1 MFTLIAERPDG
12 KRLTLTQYGGAY
24 SVAYAGFGPVDANV
38 TTSPRGMSSGDKIN
52 STRRGKRNAVLYVTI
67 DGYNVERDRI
77 RLYDFFTPEHE
88 VRLYYKNGIRNVY
101 TEGTVETH
109 ECDQFASP
117 VVAQISIICP
127 SPFWLGAEE
136 IIKNISGVVNM
147 FSFPFS
153 APAEGVEMSSLTG
166 EEYALLRNNGNE
178 TTGFVITVYAR
189 DDVVNPVIYNALTN
203 EAIGIDGT
211 LEKGSTLTISTV
223 DGNKR
228 IKIADTSG
236 AEKNVLYLKRKGST
250 WLKLAPGDNYIAYA
264 AQEGAD
270 AMMVTLHHNE
280 LFAGV

>member
-1 MFTLIAERPDG
+1 MFTLTAERPDG
-12 KRLTLTQYGGAY
+12 ERLTLTQYGSAY
-24 SVAYAGFGPVDANV
+24 SVTYAGFGPVAANV
-38 TTSPRGMSSGDKIN
+38 ATSPRGMSSGDKIN

-67 DGYNVERDRI
+67 EGNVEQNRI
-77 RLYDFFTPEHE
+77 RLYNFFTPERT
-88 VRLYYKNGIRNVY
+88 VRLYYKNGTRNVY

-136 IIKNISGVVNM
+136 IIKNISGVVSM

-153 APAEGVEMSSLTG
+153 LPAAGVEMSSLTG
-166 EEYALLRNNGNE
+166 EKYAVLHNDGDE
-178 TTGFVITVYAR
+178 AAGFIATVYAR
-189 DDVVNPVIYNALTN
+189 DDIINPVIYNALTN
-203 EAIGIDGT
+203 EAIGITGT

-228 IKIADTSG
+228 IKIANSSG
-236 AEKNVLYLKRKGST
+236 AERNVLYLKRQGSA

-270 AMMVTLHHNE
+270 AMMVTLRHNE
-280 LFAGV
+280 LFVGV

>member
-1 MFTLIAERPDG
+1 MFTLTAERPDG
-12 KRLTLTQYGGAY
+12 ERLTLTQYGSAY
-24 SVAYAGFGPVDANV
+24 SVTYAGFGPVAANV
-38 TTSPRGMSSGDKIN
+38 ATSPRGMSSGDKIN

-67 DGYNVERDRI
+67 EGNVEQNRI
-77 RLYDFFTPEHE
+77 RLYNFFTPEHT
-88 VRLYYKNGIRNVY
+88 VRLYYKNGSRNVY

-109 ECDQFASP
+109 ECDQFSSP

-153 APAEGVEMSSLTG
+153 LPAAGVEMSSLTG
-166 EEYALLRNNGNE
+166 EKYAVLHNDGDE
-178 TTGFVITVYAR
+178 PAGFIATVYAR
-189 DDVVNPVIYNALTN
+189 DDIINPVIYNALTN

-228 IKIADTSG
+228 IKIANSSG
-236 AEKNVLYLKRKGST
+236 AERNVLYLKRQGSA

-270 AMMVTLHHNE
+270 AMMVTLRHNE
-280 LFAGV
+280 LFVGV